1 MTEHGIDKKELAMLI
16 AASALVILMVSQIAL
31 NFSVL
36 SNFDWEAEDN
46 QDLRRQIIIDN
57 NTHFAQLIAGAFV
70 FLGIGSAVVAAKVM
84 NKKEP

>member
-36 SNFDWEAEDN
+36 ANFDWEAEDN

-84 NKKEP
+84 NKKD